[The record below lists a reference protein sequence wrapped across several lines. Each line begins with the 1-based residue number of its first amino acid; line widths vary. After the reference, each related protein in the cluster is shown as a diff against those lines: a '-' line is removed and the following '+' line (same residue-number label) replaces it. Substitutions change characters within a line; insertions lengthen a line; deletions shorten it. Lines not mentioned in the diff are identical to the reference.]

1 MRKIRGSRLLKTPLT
16 LPKSARLDLTSSN
29 SSIFRGVVVGSTLAV
44 AEAVPLPTKVAS
56 NREHG
61 KHANKGL
68 LMSLVSFI
76 NLEKR
81 VSENS
86 RSKFVATGL
95 SSLNF
100 LRTSL
105 KS

>member
-1 MRKIRGSRLLKTPLT
+1 MKTPLT
-16 LPKSARLDLTSSN
+16 LPKSARLDHTSSN
-29 SSIFRGVVVGSTLAV
+29 SSIFKEVVGVSKIEV

-61 KHANKGL
+61 KLANKGL
-68 LMSLVSFI
+68 LMSLVSCI

-86 RSKFVATGL
+86 LSKFVEIGL

-100 LRTSL
+100 RRTSL

>member
-1 MRKIRGSRLLKTPLT
+1 MKTPLT

-29 SSIFRGVVVGSTLAV
+29 SSIFKEVVEDSTLAV
-44 AEAVPLPTKVAS
+44 AEEVLLLTKVDS

-68 LMSLVSFI
+68 LMSLVSCI

-81 VSENS
+81 VSENN
-86 RSKFVATGL
+86 RSKFAVTGL

-100 LRTSL
+100 RRTS
-105 KS
+105 

>member
-29 SSIFRGVVVGSTLAV
+29 SSISKEVVVVSTLVV

-68 LMSLVSFI
+68 LMSLVSCI
-76 NLEKR
+76 NLVKR
-81 VSENS
+81 ASENS
-86 RSKFVATGL
+86 LLKFVATGL
-95 SSLNF
+95 SLLNF
-100 LRTSL
+100 RRTSL